1 MIEDRRDNTIMKINA
16 LDISVTLFA
25 GLACLLYFI
34 HPDAPVWALFIGW
47 AWYFALGSK
56 PENVKKS
63 ILPIAIGA
71 SLAVI
76 AFIMINVLNGMG
88 MNGTISIAISV
99 MVTVFILMMTLKI
112 ERCAISLISFNAY
125 SCIFV
130 AFSYGA
136 YPIFET
142 LPGYLNVVLTVS
154 GFSFIGV
161 LVGWMSVAVTSLG
174 NKKA

>member
-1 MIEDRRDNTIMKINA
+1 MKITA
-16 LDISVTLFA
+16 LDISVTLLA

-63 ILPIAIGA
+63 IPPILVGAALAIVA
-71 SLAVI
+71 FVMI
-76 AFIMINVLNGMG
+76 AMLNATG
-88 MNGTISIAISV
+88 MNGNISISIAV
-99 MVTVFILMMTLKI
+99 MVTVFILMMTLKVKA
-112 ERCAISLISFNAY
+112 CSISLISFNAY

-130 AFSYGA
+130 AFTYNA
-136 YPIFET
+136 YPVIEA
-142 LPGYLNVVLTVS
+142 LPGYLNVVLMVS

-161 LVGWMSVAVTSLG
+161 LFGWMSIALTSLG
-174 NKKA
+174 AKEQ